1 MNAGAGSSA
10 QSTTTKWKVV
20 RPWHPPSVSSRSS
33 EAALEAG
40 QGDAGTVTEEE
51 DEEEDDTDGQIEQDS
66 RPHSLSLASDT
77 TLPSRKRRQL
87 EVIDV
92 SSTSVS
98 LAVYGATDETVNP
111 GNSHLNARST
121 SSAIEA
127 PSNPPNFSV
136 KLNSTAWPHFF
147 HSDTSIVD
155 ADGTEPL
162 DDAAPSSSSIL
173 VWGLSPGTNYQ
184 IELGVIEEPDEG
196 KLEQRIIGMQSLFY
210 ISTS

>member
-1 MNAGAGSSA
+1 MPSSTNASAGPSS
-10 QSTTTKWKVV
+10 QSSTSKWKVV
-20 RPWHPPSVSSRSS
+20 RPWHPPSASSQSS

-40 QGDAGTVTEEE
+40 QGDAGSMSEEE
-51 DEEEDDTDGQIEQDS
+51 DEDDEDTDGQTEQEARS
-66 RPHSLSLASDT
+66 HSLNLASED

-98 LAVYGATDETVNP
+98 LAVYGATDELANSANP
-111 GNSHLNARST
+111 QPHARST
-121 SSAIEA
+121 SSATEA
-127 PSNPPNFSV
+127 PTIPPNFSV
-136 KLNSTAWPHFF
+136 KLNSAAWPHFF

-162 DDAAPSSSSIL
+162 EEAAPSSSSIL

-196 KLEQRIIGMQSLFY
+196 EPARTLVWI
-210 ISTS
+210 TAP